1 MKRLGFSLLLSLAVF
16 GSVAAQTGSK
26 HVDLKEIT
34 DGKFRQVTAIGEM
47 RSLPDGEH
55 YTAMNAD
62 KSMIIKYSY
71 RTGNPVD
78 TLFNAVKLVNVPLR
92 ILMDIQSAAPG
103 IISWFGGIRSL
114 FIVALPRLWFMI
126 MTYVVIM

>member
-55 YTAMNAD
+55 YTVINAD
-62 KSMIIKYSY
+62 KSIIIKYSY
-71 RTGNPVD
+71 RP
-78 TLFNAVKLVNVPLR
+78 
-92 ILMDIQSAAPG
+92 
-103 IISWFGGIRSL
+103 
-114 FIVALPRLWFMI
+114 
-126 MTYVVIM
+126 

>member
-47 RSLPDGEH
+47 RSLPLMKTIENIIFTVRMISKTKECQHKKPD
-55 YTAMNAD
+55 TAQQPR
-62 KSMIIKYSY
+62 IKRKPLSWSPEAY
-71 RTGNPVD
+71 R
-78 TLFNAVKLVNVPLR
+78 
-92 ILMDIQSAAPG
+92 
-103 IISWFGGIRSL
+103 
-114 FIVALPRLWFMI
+114 
-126 MTYVVIM
+126 

>member
-55 YTAMNAD
+55 DTAMNRRFHPA
-62 KSMIIKYSY
+62 
-71 RTGNPVD
+71 TATVNPDGVGV
-78 TLFNAVKLVNVPLR
+78 TVRSEAVPSPVAVRYEWANFTREANLVNSAGLP
-92 ILMDIQSAAPG
+92 AAPFRTDE
-103 IISWFGGIRSL
+103 WP
-114 FIVALPRLWFMI
+114 LPTDDDL
-126 MTYVVIM
+126 

>member
-1 MKRLGFSLLLSLAVF
+1 M
-16 GSVAAQTGSK
+16 
-26 HVDLKEIT
+26 
-34 DGKFRQVTAIGEM
+34 TAIGEM

-78 TLFNAVKLVNVPLR
+78 TLFNARKARECTFTDFDGYTISSTGHHILVWRDTESIYRRSTKAVY
-92 ILMDIQSAAPG
+92 G
-103 IISWFGGIRSL
+103 IIIFGYVSL
-114 FIVALPRLWFMI
+114 ILIPRYKLPR
-126 MTYVVIM
+126 TVS

>member
-78 TLFNAVKLVNVPLR
+78 TLYMPVKLVNVPLR
-92 ILMDIQSAAPG
+92 ILMDIQSAVPG

-114 FIVALPRLWFMI
+114 FIVALLRRWFMI
-126 MTYVVIM
+126 MTCVVIM

>member
-78 TLFNAVKLVNVPLR
+78 TLFNARKARECTFTDFDGYNQQHRASYLGLEGYGVYL
-92 ILMDIQSAAPG
+92 S
-103 IISWFGGIRSL
+103 SL
-114 FIVALPRLWFMI
+114 YQGCGL
-126 MTYVVIM
+126 

>member
-71 RTGNPVD
+71 RTGNPVVHC
-78 TLFNAVKLVNVPLR
+78 LMPVKLVNVPLR
-92 ILMDIQSAAPG
+92 ILMDIQSAVPG

-114 FIVALPRLWFMI
+114 FIVALLRRWFMI
-126 MTYVVIM
+126 MTCVVIM

>member
-71 RTGNPVD
+71 RTGNPV
-78 TLFNAVKLVNVPLR
+78 NVPLR
-92 ILMDIQSAAPG
+92 ILMDIQSAVPG

-114 FIVALPRLWFMI
+114 FIVALLRRWFMI
-126 MTYVVIM
+126 MTCVVIM